1 MHDTRIARQV
11 LRPEVLGPLRAGFRL
26 DWHGIHG
33 LPHWARVL
41 RYGLAIASREG
52 ADPWVVAWFAVLHDH
67 QRNDEGPD
75 RGHGPRAADALAS
88 IAERGWLDG
97 LDAGQRD
104 RLAEAIRH
112 HSEGWTH
119 PDPSI
124 GTCWDADR
132 LDLARLGI
140 ATAPELL
147 STRTAR
153 RMVDPEAWG
162 GIAPMRTRLA
172 RLANGGIGAPPRPA
186 LRERSLD
193 ELSPE
198 EQEQLRQADAFT
210 GRRHCLTPLIRL
222 MFVPD
227 EASLDE
233 ASRAPLRRKR
243 RGSSP

>member
-162 GIAPMRTRLA
+162 GIAPMRA
-172 RLANGGIGAPPRPA
+172 YPPRA
-186 LRERSLD
+186 TCERRHRRTATARTAGAFARRTLAGRTGAAAPSRCVH
-193 ELSPE
+193 
-198 EQEQLRQADAFT
+198 RQAPLPDAADPPDVRP
-210 GRRHCLTPLIRL
+210 GRGLTR
-222 MFVPD
+222 
-227 EASLDE
+227 
-233 ASRAPLRRKR
+233 
-243 RGSSP
+243 